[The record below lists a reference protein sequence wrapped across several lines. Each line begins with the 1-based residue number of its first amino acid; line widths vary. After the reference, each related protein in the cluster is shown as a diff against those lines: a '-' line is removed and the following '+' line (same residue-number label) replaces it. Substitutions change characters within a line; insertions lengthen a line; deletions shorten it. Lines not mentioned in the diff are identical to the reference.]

1 MMTPGAIALLSMS
14 MSTDAFAAAVGR
26 GASNRLSFLKAVRAG
41 AVFGV
46 IEGLTPIIGWAL
58 GIVAA
63 SYVQA
68 VDHWIAFALLGIV
81 GGKMIFDAARRE
93 GATTDAPVGS
103 GALGLIVTAVG
114 TSLDAAAIGVGL
126 AFIGANIWVIAA
138 SIGFTTFVFTTI
150 GMLVGGIIGTRFGK
164 WAEIVGGIV
173 LIGIGS
179 AILVE
184 HLGWLA

>member
-1 MMTPGAIALLSMS
+1 MTPGAIALLSMS

-26 GASNRLSFLKAVRAG
+26 GASNRLSFLKAVRTG

-46 IEGLTPIIGWAL
+46 IEGLTPIMGWAL
-58 GIVAA
+58 GIAAA

-68 VDHWIAFALLGIV
+68 VDHWIAFSLLSIV
-81 GGKMIFDAARRE
+81 GAKMIFDAARRDE
-93 GATTDAPVGS
+93 EIDTPASS

-150 GMLVGGIIGTRFGK
+150 GMLVGGMIGTRFGK

-173 LIGIGS
+173 LIGIGT
-179 AILVE
+179 AILIE
-184 HLGWLA
+184 HLGLLA

>member
-1 MMTPGAIALLSMS
+1 MS

-46 IEGLTPIIGWAL
+46 IEGLTPIMGWAL

-63 SYVQA
+63 SYVQM
-68 VDHWIAFALLGIV
+68 VDHWIAFALLGAV
-81 GGKMIFDAARRE
+81 GAKMIFDAAIRKDE
-93 GATTDAPVGS
+93 SEAPASS
-103 GALGLIVTAVG
+103 GAFGLIVTAVG
-114 TSLDAAAIGVGL
+114 TSMDAAAIGVGL

-150 GMLVGGIIGTRFGK
+150 GMLVGGMIGTRFGK

-173 LIGIGS
+173 LIGIGT
-179 AILVE
+179 AILIE
-184 HLGWLA
+184 HLGLLA

>member
-26 GASNRLSFLKAVRAG
+26 GATNRLSFLKAVRAG
-41 AVFGV
+41 AVFGI

-81 GGKMIFDAARRE
+81 GCKMIFDAARRDDSDS
-93 GATTDAPVGS
+93 GTPVGS
-103 GALGLIVTAVG
+103 GAFGLIITAVG

-138 SIGFTTFVFTTI
+138 SIGFTTFVFTTV
-150 GMLVGGIIGTRFGK
+150 GMLIGGIVGTRFGK
-164 WAEIVGGIV
+164 WAEMVGGVV
-173 LIGIGS
+173 LIGIGT

-184 HLGWLA
+184 HLGLLA

>member
-1 MMTPGAIALLSMS
+1 MTLGAIALLSMS
-14 MSTDAFAAAVGR
+14 MSTDAFTAAVGR
-26 GASNRLSFLKAVRAG
+26 GASKRLSFLKAVRAS

-68 VDHWIAFALLGIV
+68 VDHWIAFVLLGAV
-81 GGKMIFDAARRE
+81 GAKMIFDAARRQDDDE
-93 GATTDAPVGS
+93 APVGS
-103 GALGLIVTAVG
+103 GAFGLIITAVG

-138 SIGFTTFVFTTI
+138 SIGCTTFVFTTI
-150 GMLVGGIIGTRFGK
+150 GMLVGGMIGTRFGK
-164 WAEIVGGIV
+164 WAEMVGGIV
-173 LIGIGS
+173 LIGIGT
-179 AILVE
+179 AILIE
-184 HLGWLA
+184 HLGLLA

>member
-1 MMTPGAIALLSMS
+1 MTPGAIALLSMS

-26 GASNRLSFLKAVRAG
+26 GASNRLSFLKAVRTG

-46 IEGLTPIIGWAL
+46 IEGLTPIMGWAL
-58 GIVAA
+58 GIAAA

-81 GGKMIFDAARRE
+81 GAKMIFDAARRDE
-93 GATTDAPVGS
+93 EIDAPARS

-126 AFIGANIWVIAA
+126 AFIGANVWVIAA

-150 GMLVGGIIGTRFGK
+150 GMLVGGMIGTRFGK
-164 WAEIVGGIV
+164 LAEVVGGIV
-173 LIGIGS
+173 LLGIGS
-179 AILVE
+179 AILAE
-184 HLGWLA
+184 HLGLLA